1 MKKIL
6 AILILIFTLQTP
18 SWADDVRDFQIEG
31 MSIGESLLDYFD
43 KEQIEKEK
51 KSEFVY
57 FYKNNKF
64 MDVGMGGNKS
74 YSLFKKLEIYDE
86 LGAIIKPNDKTY
98 KIYAISGQIFCRD
111 DFNICLSKKKEIVSV
126 LKDFFGNKAKL
137 HVWNKKHRADKT
149 GNSMVYATD
158 FSFKSSK
165 DEISVAAY
173 EWSKKLQK
181 EKRWHSNL
189 KVEISSEEF
198 INFLQSPDPYSY

>member
-1 MKKIL
+1 MKKFL
-6 AILILIFTLQTP
+6 TILILILTFQTP
-18 SWADDVRDFQIEG
+18 SQADDIRDFEIEG

-64 MDVGMGGNKS
+64 MEVGIGGNES

-111 DFNICLSKKKEIVSV
+111 DFNICLSKKKEIVSM

-137 HVWNKKHRADKT
+137 SVEDKKHRADKT
-149 GNSMVYATD
+149 GNSMVYGTY
-158 FSFKSSK
+158 FLFKSSK

-181 EKRWHSNL
+181 EKRWYNNL
-189 KVEISSEEF
+189 QVDISSEEF
-198 INFLQSPDPYSY
+198 INFLRSPDPYSY